1 MKISTLLLMVALCL
15 LQISTT
21 NAQSTYSFKVP
32 PHTSVSHNGEDEG
45 SVTDIYTVHEDKD
58 TTAMKYIVSISEYQS
73 GEITYDEVMSDDFKD
88 GFQKNC
94 SCTIVST
101 NPISYTNFKG
111 ICYNVKFVTNGVT
124 LVGYSYNAAINGNV
138 FNISMLIK
146 GDSGL
151 DAFKSDFDGIL
162 NSLAF
167 KK

>member
-1 MKISTLLLMVALCL
+1 MKISTLLSLVAICL
-15 LQISTT
+15 LQITT
-21 NAQSTYSFKVP
+21 TKAQATYNFKVP
-32 PHTSVSHNGEDEG
+32 PHTSVSHDTQDEG
-45 SVTDIYTVHEDKD
+45 STTDIYTVHDDKD
-58 TTAMKYIVSISEYQS
+58 TTAMKYIISISEYQS

-101 NPISYTNFKG
+101 SPVSYTNFKG
-111 ICYNVKFVTNGVT
+111 IRYDVKFVTSGVT

>member
-1 MKISTLLLMVALCL
+1 MKISTLVLLALLCL
-15 LQISTT
+15 LQFTAR
-21 NAQSTYSFKVP
+21 AQSTYSFKVP
-32 PHTSVSHNGEDEG
+32 PHTSVSHDGQDEG
-45 SVTDIYTVHEDKD
+45 SVTDIYTVYDPKD

-73 GEITYDEVMSDDFKD
+73 GEITYDEVMSEDFKD

-94 SCTIVST
+94 SCTIIST
-101 NPISYTNFKG
+101 NPVSYTNFKG

-151 DAFKSDFDGIL
+151 DAFKPDFDGIL